1 MNSKGRDPGAYV
13 YTPELE
19 DMAAEVLRKAQAANQ
34 RVATAESCTGGALAA
49 LLTDV
54 EGLSHVFDRG
64 YAVYSE
70 EAKQDC
76 LGVSPQMITLYGA
89 VSEPVARA
97 MAQGA
102 LERSRADIAVA
113 ITGNAGPAG
122 PNDEEGLVFICAS
135 VRRGASACRKFH
147 FGSAGRPQ
155 VRIRS
160 LEAALDLLKWA
171 VGMA

>member
-1 MNSKGRDPGAYV
+1 MSSKGRDPGAYV

-19 DMAAEVLRKAQAANQ
+19 DMAATVLRKAHASGL
-34 RVATAESCTGGALAA
+34 RIATAESCTGGALAA

-54 EGLSHVFDRG
+54 EGLSHVFERG
-64 YAVYSE
+64 YAVYSN

-76 LGVSPQMITLYGA
+76 LGVPLEMIALHGA
-89 VSEPVARA
+89 VSEPVAQA

-102 LERSRADIAVA
+102 LERSHADIAVA

-122 PNDEEGLVFICAS
+122 PDDEEGLVFIYGA
-135 VRRGASACRKFH
+135 VRKGASAGHEFH
-147 FGSAGRPQ
+147 FGSAGRSQ

-160 LEAALDLLKWA
+160 LEAAIDLLKWTI
-171 VGMA
+171 GMT